1 MRPPAERGHTFLLRR
16 ARRSF
21 TAVRCTI
28 GQVRISEVFAS
39 IQGEGPSVGTPSVFV
54 RLAECHLACTWC
66 YTKYTWDW
74 DHYDRARE
82 VHELTVVAVAA
93 RVDELAAG
101 ARTIVVTG
109 GEPMLQQPELALLLA
124 QLRPRG
130 FRVELETSGTI
141 EPIAALAP
149 LVDQWNVSPKL
160 ASSGNAEKARLRVGP
175 LTYFAAAPNAQW
187 KLVATTEAD
196 LAEIAALVARFG
208 VPAERVTVMPEGTDA
223 ATLADRARWLVPACV
238 ARGWR
243 FGTRMHVVLW
253 GSERGR

>member
-1 MRPPAERGHTFLLRR
+1 
-16 ARRSF
+16 
-21 TAVRCTI
+21 
-28 GQVRISEVFAS
+28 VRISEVFAS

-54 RLAECHLACTWC
+54 RLAECHLACSWC
-66 YTKYTWDW
+66 DTKYTWDW
-74 DHYDRARE
+74 AHYDRARE
-82 VHELTVVAVAA
+82 VHDLTVEAVAA
-93 RVDELAAG
+93 RVAELASG

-109 GEPMLQQPELALLLA
+109 GEPMLQQPELVELLQRLA
-124 QLRPRG
+124 G
-130 FRVELETSGTI
+130 FRVEVETSGTI
-141 EPIAALAP
+141 EPIAALVP
-149 LVDQWNVSPKL
+149 LVAQWNVSPKL
-160 ASSGNAEKARLRVGP
+160 ASSGNADKARLRAGP
-175 LTYFAAAPNAQW
+175 LTFFAGAANAQW
-187 KLVATTEAD
+187 KLVATSEAD